1 MSHTRLTALDAS
13 FLEVESATAH
23 MHVGWASLFAPPKTG
38 PAPSFE
44 ELRDHVA
51 ARLARAPR
59 YRQKLAKVPLG
70 LNDPVWV
77 DDPDFD
83 IEHHVRPVRGRSFP
97 EIIDEV
103 LSVPLDHERPLWEL
117 WIADDLDDGRIGV
130 VGKAHH
136 CMVDGVA
143 AVELS
148 TLILDETPETPDEPS
163 DGWRPVRKPAPLEL
177 AIDGLAARARQ
188 LGGLARLPLDIVRKP
203 AASITTATRVLR
215 AARSSV
221 SPAHPSALNAPISSS
236 RRLGRAHRTLDE
248 LRAVKRAHSGTI
260 NDVLLAAAA
269 GGLRRFLIDHG
280 EEPAPLKA
288 MVPVSVRDDGA
299 AGDLGNRIS
308 FVFIELPCDEPD
320 PERRLALVRAAMS
333 DRKAG
338 GEPQGGDVLLGA
350 LGYAPRMLQHRAAHL
365 VASPRAFNLVVSNI
379 PGPPTPLYMAGCRLE
394 EAYPVVPLADQHD
407 VSIGMTSVAGEACF
421 GVYADRR
428 SVPDADELAAAIA
441 ASVDELADVAAT
453 RT

>member
-44 ELRDHVA
+44 QLRDHVA

-70 LNDPVWV
+70 LNDPVWI
-77 DDPDFD
+77 DDPDFE
-83 IEHHVRPVRGRSFP
+83 IEHHVRPVRERGFP

-103 LSVPLDHERPLWEL
+103 LSAPLDHERPLWEL

-130 VGKAHH
+130 IGKAHH

-148 TLILDETPETPDEPS
+148 TLILDETPEAPNEPS
-163 DGWRPVRKPAPLEL
+163 DGWRPVHEPAPLEL
-177 AIDGLAARARQ
+177 AIEGLAARARQ
-188 LGGLARLPLDIVRKP
+188 LAALARLPFHIVREP
-203 AASITTATRVLR
+203 AASIATATRVVR

-221 SPAHPSALNAPISSS
+221 IPAHPSALNAPISSS
-236 RRLGRAHRTLDE
+236 RRLGRANRALDE
-248 LRAVKRAHSGTI
+248 LRAVKSAYSGTI

-269 GGLRRFLIDHG
+269 GGLRRFLMGRG
-280 EEPAPLKA
+280 EEPVPLKA

-299 AGDLGNRIS
+299 AGELGNRIS
-308 FVFIELPCDEPD
+308 FVFVELPCDEPD
-320 PERRLALVRAAMS
+320 TERRLALVQAAMS

-338 GEPQGGDVLLGA
+338 GEPRGGDVLLGA
-350 LGYAPRMLQHRAAHL
+350 LGYAPRTLQHRAAHL
-365 VASPRAFNLVVSNI
+365 VASPRTFNLVVSNI
-379 PGPPTPLYMAGCRLE
+379 PGPPIPLYMAGCRLE
-394 EAYPVVPLADQHD
+394 EAYPVVPLADQHG

-421 GVYADRR
+421 GVYADPE
-428 SVPDADELAAAIA
+428 SVPDADALAAAIA
-441 ASVDELADVAAT
+441 ASLDDLADVAAA